1 MILKK
6 EKDRKIEKYFWEEKE
21 VLLNM
26 KKKALKSNPRLYF
39 YHQILIS
46 QPKIFNINQKN
57 DFKHQNRTLLKRNI
71 KDTVLSA
78 EWMK

>member
-26 KKKALKSNPRLYF
+26 KKKALKI
-39 YHQILIS
+39 ILGCTFIAKS
-46 QPKIFNINQKN
+46 LSLNQKY
-57 DFKHQNRTLLKRNI
+57 LI
-71 KDTVLSA
+71 
-78 EWMK
+78 